1 MEESEK
7 LFYDNIGIV
16 KKIVMRMNY
25 GYVDEDDLIQ
35 AGLIGLNLATQK
47 FRKENGASFS
57 TFATYYIIGEI
68 KKEIRNNRAIHLS
81 REMYKIIKELKQ
93 NMNESLEEISL
104 RLNTSKENILLAMNY
119 KEHIVSLN
127 KENDEEGELLDLIK
141 SNDDSKIKLSDIK
154 ECLDEKM
161 YFIIYH
167 KYFLKESQQEIANLM
182 NLNQSKVSRIEKK
195 AIEKIKKIILNK

>member
-1 MEESEK
+1 MAESEK
-7 LFYDNIGIV
+7 LFYDNISIV
-16 KKIVMRMNY
+16 KKIVKRMNY
-25 GYVDEDDLIQ
+25 GYVDEDDLMQ

-47 FRKENGASFS
+47 FRKENGASFT

-81 REMYKIIKELKQ
+81 RKMYKIITDLKQ
-93 NMNESLEEISL
+93 SMNESLEEISL
-104 RLNTSKENILLAMNY
+104 RLKTSKENILLAMNY

-141 SNDDSKIKLSDIK
+141 SNDDSKIKLNDIK

-167 KYFLKESQQEIANLM
+167 KYFLKESQQEIANLL
-182 NLNQSKVSRIEKK
+182 NLNQSKVSRIEKR
-195 AIEKIKKIILNK
+195 AIEKIKKYI

>member
-1 MEESEK
+1 MEVNEK

-16 KKIVMRMNY
+16 KKIVKRMNY
-25 GYVDEDDLIQ
+25 GYVDEDDLMQ

-47 FRKENGASFS
+47 YNQENGASFT

-93 NMNESLEEISL
+93 SVNESLDELAL
-104 RLNTSKENILLAMNY
+104 RLKTSKENILLAMNY

-127 KENDEEGELLDLIK
+127 KENDEESELLDLIK
-141 SNDDSKIKLSDIK
+141 SKDDSRIKLNDIK

-161 YFIIYH
+161 YMVIYH
-167 KYFLKESQQEIANLM
+167 KYFLRESQQEIANLL

-195 AIEKIKKIILNK
+195 AIERIKKNYLE

>member
-1 MEESEK
+1 MAESEK
-7 LFYDNIGIV
+7 LFYDNISIV
-16 KKIVMRMNY
+16 KKIVKRMNY
-25 GYVDEDDLIQ
+25 GYVDEDDLMQ

-47 FRKENGASFS
+47 FRKENGASFT

-81 REMYKIIKELKQ
+81 REMYKIIKDLKQ
-93 NMNESLEEISL
+93 SMNESLEEISL
-104 RLNTSKENILLAMNY
+104 RLKTSKENILLAMNY

-141 SNDDSKIKLSDIK
+141 SNDDSKIKLNDIK

-167 KYFLKESQQEIANLM
+167 KYFLKESQQEIANLL
-182 NLNQSKVSRIEKK
+182 NLNQSKVSRIEKR
-195 AIEKIKKIILNK
+195 AIEKIKKYI